1 MITPPSVAM
10 GPTAAR
16 TRELIAARS
25 SASGIV
31 PAEGERATKA
41 KGTWPLRGSGAG
53 MTQLS
58 VMEGCDEMACSRVAV
73 VVSVS

>member
-1 MITPPSVAM
+1 M

-73 VVSVS
+73 MVSVL

>member
-1 MITPPSVAM
+1 MITPPSVAI

-16 TRELIAARS
+16 TREFMAARS

-58 VMEGCDEMACSRVAV
+58 VIEGCDEMACSRVAV